1 MAQPSTSK
9 RHSVLS
15 ERKSLNFINSV
26 AMKYRYEQMKLSKM
40 YLQTNRNVINL
51 KPRSSMYTLNKP
63 YIMNIFTKANIKG
76 IVLDKDLKRY
86 QKQLSTLKYER
97 LIKGNNISD
106 SFNNNSITKDIYTK
120 EDTNSNSKQLEER
133 THQKVRTIVEEQS
146 NNLKHKDTLNH
157 LSDEYHL
164 ATFENELNDTKL
176 LKQKLNQIHHKQNEN
191 AVNSNNNGNSRSNIY
206 QHKRSRTV
214 LKERTIKDKY
224 INDNDNSKTKR
235 FFIYKDFKSNKS
247 NLFQRYQPNNFF
259 TKEKSIIMYDKHRNN
274 RKLRISL
281 QSHRRN
287 NYIYNEDDQCKSNSI
302 DNVSLLYKCD
312 SNYNINK
319 ITINNNKE
327 NKGNEMEMTLQSQR
341 LSVNDDAKGNKEHIK
356 GFPMVQKVGKN
367 ENRKLLRDR
376 ILKRKYKEINKRN
389 LENIRKRYDKKCVS
403 NIISCSNEMERIGCK
418 ISKVLDDVSD
428 YFSEKIDKVV
438 EIGLE
443 SYSQCII

>member
-1 MAQPSTSK
+1 MDQPSASK

-15 ERKSLNFINSV
+15 ERKSLSFINSV
-26 AMKYRYEQMKLSKM
+26 AMKYHYEQMKLSKM
-40 YLQTNRNVINL
+40 YLQTNRNVITL

-63 YIMNIFTKANIKG
+63 HIMNIFKKANIKG

-86 QKQLSTLKYER
+86 QKQLPTLKYER

-106 SFNNNSITKDIYTK
+106 SFNNNSITKGIYTK

-133 THQKVRTIVEEQS
+133 KQQKVRTIVEEQ
-146 NNLKHKDTLNH
+146 NNKLKHKDVLNH

-176 LKQKLNQIHHKQNEN
+176 LKQKLNQVHHKQNEN
-191 AVNSNNNGNSRSNIY
+191 VVNSNGNGNSRSNIY
-206 QHKRSRTV
+206 QHKKSRTV

-224 INDNDNSKTKR
+224 INDNDDNSKTKR

-247 NLFQRYQPNNFF
+247 NLFQQYQPNNFF
-259 TKEKSIIMYDKHRNN
+259 TKEKSIIMYDKYRNN
-274 RKLRISL
+274 RKLRLSL

-287 NYIYNEDDQCKSNSI
+287 NYIYNEDDQCKNNSI

-327 NKGNEMEMTLQSQR
+327 NKGNEIEMTLQSQR
-341 LSVNDDAKGNKEHIK
+341 LSINDDTKGNNEHIK
-356 GFPMVQKVGKN
+356 GFPAIQKVGKN
-367 ENRKLLRDR
+367 ENGKLLRDR

-389 LENIRKRYDKKCVS
+389 LENIRNRYDKKCVS
-403 NIISCSNEMERIGCK
+403 NIINCSNEMERIGCT
-418 ISKVLDDVSD
+418 ISKFLDDVSD

-443 SYSQCII
+443 NYSQNI

>member
-1 MAQPSTSK
+1 MDQPSTSK

-40 YLQTNRNVINL
+40 YLQTNRNVINF

-63 YIMNIFTKANIKG
+63 HIMNIFTKANIKG
-76 IVLDKDLKRY
+76 IVLDKDLKRC
-86 QKQLSTLKYER
+86 QQQLSTLKYER
-97 LIKGNNISD
+97 LINGNNISD
-106 SFNNNSITKDIYTK
+106 SFNNNSITKDIYSK

-133 THQKVRTIVEEQS
+133 KQQKVRTIVEEQ
-146 NNLKHKDTLNH
+146 NNKLKYKDAMNH

-176 LKQKLNQIHHKQNEN
+176 LKQKLKQVHHKQNEN
-191 AVNSNNNGNSRSNIY
+191 VINNNSNNNSRSNVY

-224 INDNDNSKTKR
+224 INDNDDSKTKR

-247 NLFQRYQPNNFF
+247 NLFQQYQPNNFF
-259 TKEKSIIMYDKHRNN
+259 TKEKSIIMYDKYRNN
-274 RKLRISL
+274 RKLRLSL
-281 QSHRRN
+281 QSHKRN
-287 NYIYNEDDQCKSNSI
+287 IYTYTEDQCKNNSL
-302 DNVSLLYKCD
+302 DNVSLLYNCD
-312 SNYNINK
+312 SNYNINN
-319 ITINNNKE
+319 ITINNKE
-327 NKGNEMEMTLQSQR
+327 NKGNEIELTLQSQR
-341 LSVNDDAKGNKEHIK
+341 LSVNDDAERNKENIQ
-356 GFPMVQKVGKN
+356 GFPAIRNVKKKCDN
-367 ENRKLLRDR
+367 ESGKLLKDR

-403 NIISCSNEMERIGCK
+403 NIINCSNEMERIGCK

-443 SYSQCII
+443 SYS